1 MASRAL
7 FSAGSV
13 TGKVAHSRA
22 VYVFGAVI
30 LLACI
35 LIYGVSLNGPLFFD
49 DDPNLLSN
57 NKVQVAGTAVDDWRV
72 AALSSDS
79 GFLYR
84 PIAML
89 TFALNHVVSGSFS
102 AFSLKATNLA
112 IHMFIGVLVYGLALA
127 LLSAPALRV
136 SPLKANQRQ
145 LVAVIAASLWLLHPL
160 HVSTVL
166 YAVQRMAQ
174 LPSLFTLAGL
184 LVFTRYRLRWAAK
197 GAGPGEVL
205 AAFLWLLILGVFAV
219 LSKENG
225 AVLPWLIAVV
235 EVTLFQGVWRGQSQ
249 ARLERFGWV
258 VFVLPLLLLILLC
271 VVPAGLLP
279 WSYGN
284 RHFTLEERLLTQSR
298 ILWQY
303 LSWML
308 VPNILD
314 MGFFHDDIPLSR
326 GLWSPLTTA
335 LSLIAWV
342 GVVGAALWWRRKY
355 PLFVFA
361 VLFYLVAHS
370 IESSVLPLELVFE
383 HRNYLPS
390 VGLAILAAFALM
402 RFFVRFNQQRQW
414 FALCG
419 IVGILATLLFVR
431 THAWSDEMTLAR
443 FNVVNHPNSARA
455 NFFYANA
462 LFKRFEL
469 SRELDLPED
478 EQRALAVTS
487 RRYFERMYALDDQ
500 AFAALV
506 MLYQLDVLYFPGL
519 AEKNDWLDVMEGVI
533 ASQRL
538 TSSDITALGALAKIS
553 STPLGES
560 GRAQVEKL
568 LDDLIERYPSRIALL
583 AFRIQMRSIDG
594 SIEGV
599 EAKRWLA
606 MVERAVQMNPG
617 SREPLPYLV
626 HLHGNAD
633 LASTYEAILEWIRRD
648 PLRRDLRHLRRI
660 LGH

>member
-1 MASRAL
+1 
-7 FSAGSV
+7 
-13 TGKVAHSRA
+13 
-22 VYVFGAVI
+22 
-30 LLACI
+30 
-35 LIYGVSLNGPLFFD
+35 
-49 DDPNLLSN
+49 
-57 NKVQVAGTAVDDWRV
+57 
-72 AALSSDS
+72 
-79 GFLYR
+79 
-84 PIAML
+84 
-89 TFALNHVVSGSFS
+89 
-102 AFSLKATNLA
+102 
-112 IHMFIGVLVYGLALA
+112 
-127 LLSAPALRV
+127 
-136 SPLKANQRQ
+136 
-145 LVAVIAASLWLLHPL
+145 
-160 HVSTVL
+160 
-166 YAVQRMAQ
+166 
-174 LPSLFTLAGL
+174 
-184 LVFTRYRLRWAAK
+184 
-197 GAGPGEVL
+197 
-205 AAFLWLLILGVFAV
+205 
-219 LSKENG
+219 
-225 AVLPWLIAVV
+225 
-235 EVTLFQGVWRGQSQ
+235 
-249 ARLERFGWV
+249 
-258 VFVLPLLLLILLC
+258 
-271 VVPAGLLP
+271 
-279 WSYGN
+279 
-284 RHFTLEERLLTQSR
+284 
-298 ILWQY
+298 
-303 LSWML
+303 
-308 VPNILD
+308 
-314 MGFFHDDIPLSR
+314 MGFFHDDIPVSR
-326 GLWSPLTTA
+326 GLWSPVTTA
-335 LSLIAWV
+335 LSLLAWACV
-342 GVVGAALWWRRKY
+342 MGAALWWRRKS
-355 PLFVFA
+355 PLLLFA
-361 VLFYLVAHS
+361 MLFYLVAHS
-370 IESSVLPLELVFE
+370 VESSILPLELVFE

-390 VGLAILAAFALM
+390 VGVAILAAFAMLQ
-402 RFFVRFNQQRQW
+402 FFMRFNQQRLW
-414 FALCG
+414 IALCAML
-419 IVGILATLLFVR
+419 GILATLLFVR

-519 AEKNDWLDVMEGVI
+519 AEKNDWLGVMERVI